1 MRDLYAN
8 RLAALQHQA
17 RRYLAG
23 LLDVSPIQAG
33 LNTPGFLRNGMESRQ
48 AEEVAANHGIEA
60 PGLDRFTLGRRQ
72 VEGLLLGF
80 AAFDEREICRGI
92 VTLAG
97 ALERGASS
105 SKVRSAAPLAN
116 LATSRKTRG

>member
-1 MRDLYAN
+1 VWSPKSELTNSTAVRVPTEL
-8 RLAALQHQA
+8 RAACGTA
-17 RRYLAG
+17 A
-23 LLDVSPIQAG
+23 A
-33 LNTPGFLRNGMESRQ
+33 
-48 AEEVAANHGIEA
+48 VAANHGIEA

>member
-1 MRDLYAN
+1 MYAS
-8 RLAALQHQA
+8 RLAALQHEA

-23 LLDVSPIQAG
+23 LLDVSPIKAG
-33 LNTPGFLRNGMESRQ
+33 LNTAGFLRNGMVSQQ

-60 PGLDRFTLGRRQ
+60 LGLDRFTLKPRN

-80 AAFDEREICRGI
+80 AAFDEREIRRGI

-97 ALERGASS
+97 ALERGVSL
-105 SKVRSAAPLAN
+105 SKVRSVAPLAN
-116 LATSRKTRG
+116 IATSRKTRG